1 MYKPGQLFWA
11 TGDNEWRS
19 LGPSPASRGADL
31 GWDDV
36 VSNIPEPLPQLRG
49 VGEDHALDFGDDA
62 ALQ

>member
-1 MYKPGQLFWA
+1 MEVPGSQ
-11 TGDNEWRS
+11 R
-19 LGPSPASRGADL
+19 PASQGSDL

-62 ALQ
+62 ALQGGVSVLITLLH